1 MQCIDKFN
9 PTKGKHDRL
18 KILNQHLIH
27 STSFTISKRYFCPVF
42 RKAILS
48 VLVILGYLNLHAQ
61 LLPNL
66 GGQRAGL
73 SALSFLKNDMSP
85 RALAMGGASTAL
97 EGTAFSASNNPA
109 GLATLENYNL
119 ALSHLNIG
127 AGIQQS
133 FVSSIHKLK
142 NEASVA
148 ISLNSLYTGS
158 MKVRTEFQ
166 PDGTGEYFSVNNSSL
181 GVTYATRLSE
191 MFSLGVSLKYIYES
205 IAQYKNHTATTDIGF
220 LYTTDFKDLRFAVLV
235 QNFGGNSSLAGN
247 TVKANYNR
255 ADPQLY
261 NYTVPTVFKM
271 GFSMVPYKNDKEQWL
286 ISAELNHP
294 NDNAENIRLGV
305 EYSRKKLLRLFAGY
319 KISVKGQTLP
329 TAGFSLKSR
338 VGAHPLT
345 IQYAVNPTNNMGTQH
360 LLGLFISRNND
371 KR

>member
-1 MQCIDKFN
+1 MFKKLFVAFLFIAGFQS
-9 PTKGKHDRL
+9 L
-18 KILNQHLIH
+18 K
-27 STSFTISKRYFCPVF
+27 
-42 RKAILS
+42 
-48 VLVILGYLNLHAQ
+48 AQ

-119 ALSHLNIG
+119 ALSQQNIG

-133 FVSSIHKLK
+133 FISSIHKLK
-142 NEASVA
+142 NEASIA
-148 ISLNSLYTGS
+148 FSLNSLYTGS

-191 MFSLGVSLKYIYES
+191 MFSLGVSIKYIYES
-205 IAQYKNHTATTDIGF
+205 VAAYKNHTAATDIGF

-235 QNFGGNSSLAGN
+235 QNFGGNSSLSGN
-247 TVKANYNR
+247 TVKSNYNR
-255 ADPQLY
+255 TDPQLY

-271 GFSMVPYKNDKEQWL
+271 GFSMVPYKNEKEQWL
-286 ISAELNHP
+286 VSAELNHP
-294 NDNAENIRLGV
+294 NDNAENIRFGI
-305 EYSRKKLLRLFAGY
+305 EYSRKKLLKLFAGY

-329 TAGFSLKSR
+329 TAGFSIKSR
-338 VGAHPLT
+338 IGAHPLH
-345 IQYAVNPTNNMGTQH
+345 IQYAINPTNNMGTQH
-360 LLGLFISRNND
+360 LLGLSFSRNND